1 MVQYPEIQKQA
12 QAYIDV
18 VTGKTRLPDFSDR
31 NSLPYIEAILLEALR
46 WHPIVPLGKYTL
58 SKNFVRSHCI
68 TAAPHRAI
76 EEDEYNGYRIPSGNQ
91 MQLVL

>member
-12 QAYIDV
+12 QAYIDA
-18 VTGKTRLPDFSDR
+18 VTGKTRLPDFGDR

-58 SKNFVRSHCI
+58 SKSF
-68 TAAPHRAI
+68 APIPMCHSCS
-76 EEDEYNGYRIPSGNQ
+76 PSGHRGG
-91 MQLVL
+91 